1 MHLISLKL
9 ENRVRRFHIF
19 LMATHLFPFIHD
31 ILYIHILYM
40 FHKKMLRVAQKTI
53 LRQQK
58 IFYIEVTLRTK
69 TIESQKY
76 MLRQQKKYGVP
87 WNTVIKRLLDI
98 RSC

>member
-1 MHLISLKL
+1 
-9 ENRVRRFHIF
+9 
-19 LMATHLFPFIHD
+19 
-31 ILYIHILYM
+31 M

-98 RSC
+98 SEVAEYEVNWE

>member
-1 MHLISLKL
+1 
-9 ENRVRRFHIF
+9 
-19 LMATHLFPFIHD
+19 
-31 ILYIHILYM
+31 M